1 VIKRIRVNVPDI
13 LDKVLLKKFPH
24 GTIAKF
30 YSCYLEMFDGKS
42 EEEIEELIMKVM
54 LKKIRICDD
63 EAKIVLPNVK
73 LEKINLE
80 DGKGK
85 KKISELTAMVNEFK
99 NGN

>member
-1 VIKRIRVNVPDI
+1 MIRKIKINVPDI
-13 LDKVLLKKFPH
+13 LDKILSKKFPR
-24 GTIAKF
+24 GTITRL
-30 YSCYLEMFDGKS
+30 YSYYLEMFDGKN

-63 EAKIVLPNVK
+63 EAKIVLSDVK

-99 NGN
+99 N